1 MNQRKIVMIRK
12 GLKAI
17 GLIFL
22 FGVSLGSVY
31 LVNLFFM
38 KPASIDHY
46 LGKEIVVDLFS
57 SPEYM
62 TYMGIFDDLSW
73 VTKHNA
79 KLTILKSDNIQD
91 EIKSSQNSLELLRK
105 YKDGS
110 VGRLDWT
117 ETCCPRQSSPQ
128 PVQVRRAFRGCV
140 RLLANGAL

>member
-1 MNQRKIVMIRK
+1 MIRK

-38 KPASIDHY
+38 KPVSIDHY
-46 LGKEIVVDLFS
+46 LGKEIVVDLVS

-62 TYMGIFDDLSW
+62 TYMGIFDDLNW

-79 KLTILKSDNIQD
+79 KLTILKPDNIQN
-91 EIKSSQNSLELLRK
+91 EIESSKNSLGLLRK

-110 VGRLDWT
+110 LSDNQKITKRIAIFDVENELNQLENFPYHDYPF
-117 ETCCPRQSSPQ
+117 ESS
-128 PVQVRRAFRGCV
+128 
-140 RLLANGAL
+140 